1 MHPIHRSLRI
11 IPVLDLKAGQVV
23 RARAGRRQDY
33 LPISSRLTQ
42 SADPMA
48 VAQAFRARFHLTELY
63 LADLDAI
70 AGAPPALPTYA
81 ALRSLGFRL
90 WIDAG
95 VREVTSSEPLAAAG
109 IEQIVVGLE
118 TVAGPEELA
127 NICQRIGPDRAVFSL
142 DLKDGLPLGNLSRWQ
157 TRDPWLIA
165 TQAIAMGVRRVI
177 LLDLARVGEHAG
189 TGTEELCKR
198 LASRHPEVEI
208 VAGGGIRDRT
218 DLQHLEACGVRAALV
233 ASALHDGELRPEE
246 LAGFTGRGSRAG
258 ATRPEDHP

>member
-1 MHPIHRSLRI
+1 MYLRNSSMRV

-33 LPISSRLTQ
+33 RPISSRLTQ
-42 SADPMA
+42 SSDPVD
-48 VAQAFRARFHLTELY
+48 VALAFRTHFHLTELY

-70 AGAPPALPTYA
+70 AGTPPALATYV

-95 VREVTSSEPLAAAG
+95 LREVAASEPLDAAG
-109 IEQIVVGLE
+109 IDQIVVGLE
-118 TVAGPEELA
+118 TVAGPEVLA
-127 NICQRIGPDRAVFSL
+127 GICQRMDPDRLVFSL
-142 DLKDGLPLGNLSRWQ
+142 DLKDGLALGNLSRWQ
-157 TRDPWLIA
+157 RPDPWSIA

-177 LLDLARVGEHAG
+177 LLDLARVGGHAG

-198 LASRHPEVEI
+198 LASRHPHVEV

-218 DLQHLEACGVRAALV
+218 DLQRLQAYGVRAALV
-233 ASALHDGELRPEE
+233 ASALHDGRLQPKDLAAFSDRGAAGKPENE
-246 LAGFTGRGSRAG
+246 
-258 ATRPEDHP
+258 P